1 MNNKR
6 DINSV
11 IGKNLQTLR
20 KQYHLTQAELAEK
33 LGISVS
39 HVANIEGA
47 NSSISVNLIEK
58 ITEVFS
64 ITPNDIMLEKEQ
76 SEVLTPQK
84 QLKELIDSKLS
95 YLSTDLYAT
104 LQDFIHNTNFD
115 SSSYSIKTRKRPDT
129 TLVADHRKK

>member
-76 SEVLTPQK
+76 SEVQTPQK

-129 TLVADHRKK
+129 NLVADHRKK